1 MPATKAA
8 YAAELTAVME
18 RDGVS
23 RAELARRMHT
33 SRSTVGRVLDPA
45 DESVTLSTL
54 SRAAAA
60 LGREPAVSLAPE
72 RPSVLLERHR
82 DTLAGIAEGYG
93 FENVRVFGSVARGD
107 DTPTSDLDL
116 VADFPEGYTFELVA
130 DAIEDLSAAFG
141 RRVDLVN
148 AAIIKSRVRAGVLR
162 ESVPL

>member
-1 MPATKAA
+1 MTATKAA
-8 YAAELTAVME
+8 YAAELAAVME

-45 DESVTLSTL
+45 DESVTLATL

-82 DTLAGIAEGYG
+82 VELRRIAE
-93 FENVRVFGSVARGD
+93 ENGLKNVVVFGSVARGQ
-107 DTPTSDLDL
+107 DTPESDLDL
-116 VADFPEGYTFELVA
+116 VADIPEGLDLFAVA
-130 DAIEDLSAAFG
+130 VIEEAMSAAIG
-141 RRVDLVN
+141 RKVDLGERRCL
-148 AAIIKSRVRAGVLR
+148 KPRVRENVDR

>member
-1 MPATKAA
+1 MSATKMA

-45 DESVTLSTL
+45 DESVTLATL

-72 RPSVLLERHR
+72 RPSVLLKRHR
-82 DTLAGIAEGYG
+82 VELRRIAQENGL
-93 FENVRVFGSVARGD
+93 ENVVVFGSVARGQ
-107 DTPTSDLDL
+107 DTPDSDLDL
-116 VADFPEGYTFELVA
+116 VADVPEGLDLFAVA
-130 DAIEDLSAAFG
+130 VIEEAMSAVIG
-141 RRVDLVN
+141 RKVDLGERRCL
-148 AAIIKSRVRAGVLR
+148 KPHVRQNVDR

>member
-8 YAAELTAVME
+8 YAAELTAVMARE
-18 RDGVS
+18 GVS

-72 RPSVLLERHR
+72 RASVLLERHR
-82 DTLAGIAEGYG
+82 EKPRRIAEEHGL
-93 FENVRVFGSVARGD
+93 ENVVVCGSVARGTD
-107 DTPTSDLDL
+107 ATDSDLDL
-116 VADFPEGYTFELVA
+116 VADIPEELDLFAVA
-130 DAIEDLSAAFG
+130 VIVEAMSAALG
-141 RRVDLVN
+141 RTVDLGERRCLRP
-148 AAIIKSRVRAGVLR
+148 RVRETVER
-162 ESVPL
+162 DSVPL

>member
-8 YAAELTAVME
+8 YAAELTAVMQ

-72 RPSVLLERHR
+72 RASVLLQRHR
-82 DTLAGIAEGYG
+82 E
-93 FENVRVFGSVARGD
+93 
-107 DTPTSDLDL
+107 
-116 VADFPEGYTFELVA
+116 
-130 DAIEDLSAAFG
+130 
-141 RRVDLVN
+141 
-148 AAIIKSRVRAGVLR
+148 
-162 ESVPL
+162 

>member
-1 MPATKAA
+1 MSATKMA

-45 DESVTLSTL
+45 DESVTLATL

-82 DTLAGIAEGYG
+82 VELRRIAEENGL
-93 FENVRVFGSVARGD
+93 ENVVVFGSVARGQ
-107 DTPTSDLDL
+107 DTPDSDLDL
-116 VADFPEGYTFELVA
+116 VADIPEGLDLFAVA
-130 DAIEDLSAAFG
+130 VIEEAMSAAIG
-141 RRVDLVN
+141 RKVDLGERRCL
-148 AAIIKSRVRAGVLR
+148 KPHVRENVDT

>member
-1 MPATKAA
+1 MSATKAA
-8 YAAELTAVME
+8 YAAELTSVMQ

-23 RAELARRMHT
+23 RAELARRMH
-33 SRSTVGRVLDPA
+33 SDRSTVGRVLDPA
-45 DESVTLSTL
+45 DESVTLATL

-82 DTLAGIAEGYG
+82 DTLLRIAEGYG
-93 FENVRVFGSVARGD
+93 LENIRVFGSVARGD
-107 DTPTSDLDL
+107 DTPASDLDL

-130 DAIEDLSAAFG
+130 DAIEDLSVSFG
-141 RRVDLVN
+141 RRVDLLN
-148 AAIIKSRVRAGVLR
+148 AAIVKPRLRDSVQR

>member
-1 MPATKAA
+1 MSATKAA
-8 YAAELTAVME
+8 YAAELTAAMQ

-33 SRSTVGRVLDPA
+33 DRSTVGRVLDPA
-45 DESVTLSTL
+45 DESVTLATL

-72 RPSVLLERHR
+72 RPSALLERCR
-82 DTLAGIAEGYG
+82 DTLGRITEGYG
-93 FENVRVFGSVARGD
+93 LANVRVFGSVARGD
-107 DTPTSDLDL
+107 DTPESDLDL

-141 RRVDLVN
+141 RRVDLLN
-148 AAIIKSRVRAGVLR
+148 AALVKPRVRANITR

>member
-1 MPATKAA
+1 MSATKMA

-45 DESVTLSTL
+45 DESVTLATL

-82 DTLAGIAEGYG
+82 VELKRIAEEHGL
-93 FENVRVFGSVARGD
+93 ENVVVFGSVARGE
-107 DTPTSDLDL
+107 DTPDSDLDL
-116 VADFPEGYTFELVA
+116 VADIPEGLDLF
-130 DAIEDLSAAFG
+130 AIAVIEEAMGAVIG
-141 RRVDLVN
+141 RKVDLGERRCLKPHVSEN
-148 AAIIKSRVRAGVLR
+148 VDR
-162 ESVPL
+162 ESVSL

>member
-1 MPATKAA
+1 MTATKMA
-8 YAAELTAVME
+8 YAAELTAVMK

-33 SRSTVGRVLDPA
+33 SRSTVGRVLDPT

-82 DTLAGIAEGYG
+82 VELRRIAEGHG
-93 FENVRVFGSVARGD
+93 LENVVVFGSVARGTD
-107 DTPTSDLDL
+107 APESDLDL
-116 VADFPEGYTFELVA
+116 IADIPEGLDLFAVA
-130 DAIEDLSAAFG
+130 MIAEEMSAALG
-141 RRVDLVN
+141 RKVDLGERRCL
-148 AAIIKSRVRAGVLR
+148 KPYVRENVKR

>member
-1 MPATKAA
+1 MSATKTA
-8 YAAELTAVME
+8 YAAELTAVMQ

-82 DTLAGIAEGYG
+82 DKLTRIAEEHGL
-93 FENVRVFGSVARGD
+93 ENVVVFGSVARGT
-107 DTPTSDLDL
+107 DTPDSDLDL
-116 VADFPEGYTFELVA
+116 VADIP
-130 DAIEDLSAAFG
+130 EDLDLFAVAVIEEAMGAVLG
-141 RRVDLVN
+141 RKVDLGER
-148 AAIIKSRVRAGVLR
+148 KCLKPGVRENVER